1 MSKKS
6 RNQSNRKA
14 GFAYYVQEGLSS
26 VFVHGFT
33 SLAAMLVI
41 AACLMITGIFSLVAY
56 NIDLQIRE
64 LEGKSEIVIYIDE
77 EVSRED
83 AKALGSRIKKI
94 DNIKTAD
101 FVTKEQLFEDYLESL
116 GEDAYVM
123 EELRDDNPLRDSYQI
138 TMKDVS
144 LHKETVEELEA
155 LDGVAASSSMQEV
168 SDRLIQIRKV
178 VNLISVTL
186 VALLGA
192 VSVFIIANTVKLA
205 MFARKE
211 EIAVMKMVGA
221 TNHFIRAPFVVEGMF
236 LGMCAALLAF
246 FVQWGVYAYV
256 TKQLAEGTAILTMVG
271 FGTVW
276 QPVLGLMLAAGL
288 VLGVGGSVITIRR
301 FLKV

>member
-1 MSKKS
+1 MSRKS
-6 RNQSNRKA
+6 RNTSDRKA
-14 GFAYYVQEGLSS
+14 GFAYFIREGLSS

-33 SLAAMLVI
+33 SLAAVSVI
-41 AACLMITGIFSLVAY
+41 AACLMITGIFTLVAY

-64 LEGKSEIVIYIDE
+64 LEGKSEIVVYIDE
-77 EVSRED
+77 SVSRED
-83 AKALGSRIKKI
+83 ALALGDSIRRL
-94 DNIKTAD
+94 DNIKSAE
-101 FVTKEQLFEDYLESL
+101 FVIKEQLFEDYLQSL
-116 GEDAYVM
+116 GDDAYVM

-144 LHKETVEELEA
+144 LHGETVKALEA
-155 LDGVAASSSMQEV
+155 LNGVAASSSMQEV
-168 SDRLIQIRKV
+168 SERLIQIRRV
-178 VNLISVTL
+178 VHLISLTL

-236 LGMCAALLAF
+236 LGLCAALLAF
-246 FVQWGVYAYV
+246 FIQWGVYAYV
-256 TKQLAEGTAILTMVG
+256 TAQLAQGTAILTMVD
-271 FGTVW
+271 FRTVW
-276 QPVLGLMLAAGL
+276 QPVLGIMAGAGL
-288 VLGVGGSVITIRR
+288 LLGVGGSVVTIRR

>member
-14 GFAYYVQEGLSS
+14 GFGYYVREGLSS

-83 AKALGSRIKKI
+83 AQALGARIKKL
-94 DNIKTAD
+94 DNIKTAQ
-101 FVTKEQLFEDYLESL
+101 FVTKEQLFEDYLDSL

-123 EELRDDNPLRDSYQI
+123 EELRNDNPLRDSYQI
-138 TMKDVS
+138 TMKDVG
-144 LHKETVEELEA
+144 LHKETVEALEA

-256 TKQLAEGTAILTMVG
+256 TKQLAEGTAILTMVS
-271 FGTVW
+271 FTTVW

-288 VLGVGGSVITIRR
+288 ILGVGGSVITIRR

>member
-14 GFAYYVQEGLSS
+14 GFAYYVREGLSS

-94 DNIKTAD
+94 DNVKTAD

-256 TKQLAEGTAILTMVG
+256 TKQLAAGTAILTMVS

>member
-6 RNQSNRKA
+6 RNNSNRKA
-14 GFAYYVQEGLSS
+14 GFAYFIREGLSS

-41 AACLMITGIFSLVAY
+41 AACLMITGIFTLVAY
-56 NIDLQIRE
+56 NLDLQIRE

-77 EVSRED
+77 SVSREE
-83 AKALGSRIKKI
+83 AQALGTKI
-94 DNIKTAD
+94 RKIENIKTAD

-123 EELRDDNPLRDSYQI
+123 EELRSDNPLRDSYQI
-138 TMKDVS
+138 TMDDVS
-144 LHKETVEELEA
+144 LHSETVEALEK
-155 LDGVAASSSMQEV
+155 LQGVAASSSMQEV
-168 SDRLIQIRKV
+168 SERLIQIRQV
-178 VNLISVTL
+178 IHLISFTL
-186 VALLGA
+186 IALLGG
-192 VSVFIIANTVKLA
+192 VSIFIIANTVKLA

-236 LGMCAALLAF
+236 LGLCAALLAF

-256 TKQLAEGTAILTMVG
+256 TSQLAEGTAILAMVP
-271 FGTVW
+271 FTDVW
-276 QPVLGLMLAAGL
+276 KPAAGLMAGSGL

>member
-14 GFAYYVQEGLSS
+14 GFAYYVREGLSS

-41 AACLMITGIFSLVAY
+41 AACLMITGTFALVAY
-56 NIDLQIRE
+56 NLDLQIRE
-64 LEGKSEIVIYIDE
+64 LEGQSEIVVYIDE
-77 EVSRED
+77 NVSRD
-83 AKALGSRIKKI
+83 NALALGQKI
-94 DNIKTAD
+94 RALDNVKTAE
-101 FVTKEQLFEDYLESL
+101 FVTKEQLFEDYLDSL

-138 TMKDVS
+138 TMDDVS
-144 LHKETVEELEA
+144 LHADTVKALENIN
-155 LDGVAASSSMQEV
+155 GVAASSSMQEV
-168 SDRLIQIRKV
+168 SERLIQIRQV
-178 VNLISVTL
+178 VNLISYTM
-186 VALLGA
+186 VALLGG

-211 EIAVMKMVGA
+211 EIAIMKMVGA

-236 LGMCAALLAF
+236 LGLSAAALAF
-246 FVQWGVYAYV
+246 FVLWGVYAYV
-256 TKQLAEGTAILTMVG
+256 SAQLAEGTAILTMVA
-271 FGTVW
+271 FATVW
-276 QPVLGLMLAAGL
+276 KEVLVTMLGAGL
-288 VLGVGGSVITIRR
+288 LLGVGGSVITIRR

>member
-14 GFAYYVQEGLSS
+14 GFAYYVREGLTS

-77 EVSRED
+77 QVSRAD
-83 AKALGSRIKKI
+83 AQALGARIKKL
-94 DNIKTAD
+94 DNIKTAQ

-123 EELRDDNPLRDSYQI
+123 EELREDNPLRDSYQI

-144 LHKETVEELEA
+144 LHQETVEALEA
-155 LDGVAASSSMQEV
+155 LDGVADSSSMQEV

-178 VNLISVTL
+178 INLISVTL
-186 VALLGA
+186 VTLLGA

-256 TKQLAEGTAILTMVG
+256 TKQLAEGTAILTMVS
-271 FGTVW
+271 FATVW
-276 QPVLGLMLAAGL
+276 QPVLGLMLCAGL
-288 VLGVGGSVITIRR
+288 ILGVGGSVITIRR

>member
-14 GFAYYVQEGLSS
+14 GFAYFIREGLAS

-77 EVSRED
+77 QVSRED
-83 AKALGSRIKKI
+83 AQALKTRIKKI

-101 FVTKEQLFEDYLESL
+101 FVTREQLFEDYLDSL

-144 LHKETVEELEA
+144 LHKETVEALEA
-155 LDGVAASSSMQEV
+155 LDGVADSSSMQEV

-186 VALLGA
+186 VTLLGA

-256 TKQLAEGTAILTMVG
+256 TRQLAEGTAILTMVS
-271 FGTVW
+271 FSTVW
-276 QPVLGLMLAAGL
+276 QPALGLMLAAGL
-288 VLGVGGSVITIRR
+288 ALGVGGSVITIRR

>member
-14 GFAYYVQEGLSS
+14 GFAYYVREGLSS

-77 EVSRED
+77 EVGRED

-256 TKQLAEGTAILTMVG
+256 TKQLAAGTAILTMVS

>member
-14 GFAYYVQEGLSS
+14 GFAYYVREGLTS

-56 NIDLQIRE
+56 NIDLQVRE

-77 EVSRED
+77 QVSRTD
-83 AKALGSRIKKI
+83 AQALKSKIKNI

-101 FVTKEQLFEDYLESL
+101 FVTKEQLFEDYLDSL

-123 EELRDDNPLRDSYQI
+123 EELRNDNPLRDSYQI

-144 LHKETVEELEA
+144 LHKETVEALEA

-256 TKQLAEGTAILTMVG
+256 TKQLAEGTAILTMVS
-271 FGTVW
+271 FTTVW
-276 QPVLGLMLAAGL
+276 QPVLGMMLCAGL
-288 VLGVGGSVITIRR
+288 ILGVGGGVITIRR

>member
-1 MSKKS
+1 MSRKS
-6 RNQSNRKA
+6 RNTSDRKA
-14 GFAYYVQEGLSS
+14 GFAYYIREGLSS

-33 SLAAMLVI
+33 SLAAVSVI
-41 AACLMITGIFSLVAY
+41 AACLMITGIFTLVAY

-64 LEGKSEIVIYIDE
+64 LEGKSEIVVYIDE
-77 EVSRED
+77 SVSRED
-83 AKALGSRIKKI
+83 ALALGDSIRRL
-94 DNIKTAD
+94 DNIKSAE

-116 GEDAYVM
+116 GDDAYVM

-138 TMKDVS
+138 TMNDVS
-144 LHKETVEELEA
+144 LHGETVKALEA
-155 LDGVAASSSMQEV
+155 LNGVAASSSMQEV
-168 SDRLIQIRKV
+168 SERLIQIRRV
-178 VNLISVTL
+178 VHLISLTL

-236 LGMCAALLAF
+236 LGLCAALLAF
-246 FVQWGVYAYV
+246 FIQWGVYAYV
-256 TKQLAEGTAILTMVG
+256 TAQLAQGTAILTMVD
-271 FGTVW
+271 FRTVW
-276 QPVLGLMLAAGL
+276 QPVLGIMAGAGL
-288 VLGVGGSVITIRR
+288 LLGVGGSVVTIRR

>member
-14 GFAYYVQEGLSS
+14 GFAYYVREGLSS

-83 AKALGSRIKKI
+83 AKTLGSRIKKI

-256 TKQLAEGTAILTMVG
+256 TKQLAAGTAILTMVG

>member
-14 GFAYYVQEGLSS
+14 GFAYYVREGLSS

-41 AACLMITGIFSLVAY
+41 AACLMITGTFALVAY
-56 NIDLQIRE
+56 NLDLQIRE
-64 LEGKSEIVIYIDE
+64 LEGQSEIVVYIDE
-77 EVSRED
+77 NVSRD
-83 AKALGSRIKKI
+83 NALALGQKI
-94 DNIKTAD
+94 RALDNVKTAE
-101 FVTKEQLFEDYLESL
+101 FVTKEQLFEDYLDSL

-138 TMKDVS
+138 TMDDVS
-144 LHKETVEELEA
+144 LHADTVKALENIN
-155 LDGVAASSSMQEV
+155 GVAASSSMQEV
-168 SDRLIQIRKV
+168 SERLIQIRQV
-178 VNLISVTL
+178 VNLISYTM
-186 VALLGA
+186 VALLGG

-211 EIAVMKMVGA
+211 EIAIMKMVGA

-236 LGMCAALLAF
+236 LGLSAASLAF
-246 FVQWGVYAYV
+246 FVLWGVYAYV
-256 TKQLAEGTAILTMVG
+256 SAQLAEGTAILTMVA
-271 FGTVW
+271 FAAVW
-276 QPVLGLMLAAGL
+276 KEVLVTMLGAGL
-288 VLGVGGSVITIRR
+288 LLGVGGSVITIRR

>member
-14 GFAYYVQEGLSS
+14 GFAYYVREGLSS

-123 EELRDDNPLRDSYQI
+123 EELREDNPLRDSYQI

-236 LGMCAALLAF
+236 LGLCAAVLAF

-256 TKQLAEGTAILTMVG
+256 GGQLAEGTAILTMVP
-271 FGTVW
+271 FVTVW
-276 QPVLGLMLAAGL
+276 KRVLGLMAGAGL
-288 VLGVGGSVITIRR
+288 LLGVGGSVITIRR

>member
-14 GFAYYVQEGLSS
+14 GFAYYVREGLSS

-41 AACLMITGIFSLVAY
+41 AACLMITGTFALVAY
-56 NIDLQIRE
+56 NLDLQIRE
-64 LEGKSEIVIYIDE
+64 LEGQSEIVVYIDE
-77 EVSRED
+77 AVSRD
-83 AKALGSRIKKI
+83 NALELGKKI
-94 DNIKTAD
+94 RALDNVKTAE
-101 FVTKEQLFEDYLESL
+101 FVTKEQLFEDYLDSL

-138 TMKDVS
+138 TMDDVS
-144 LHKETVEELEA
+144 LHADTVKALESIN
-155 LDGVAASSSMQEV
+155 GVAASSSMQEV
-168 SDRLIQIRKV
+168 SERLIQIRQV
-178 VNLISVTL
+178 VNLISYTM
-186 VALLGA
+186 VALLGG

-211 EIAVMKMVGA
+211 EIAIMKMVGA

-236 LGMCAALLAF
+236 LGLSAATLAF
-246 FVQWGVYAYV
+246 FVLWGVYAYV
-256 TKQLAEGTAILTMVG
+256 SAQLAEGTAILTMVACAA
-271 FGTVW
+271 VW
-276 QPVLGLMLAAGL
+276 KEVLVTMLGAGL
-288 VLGVGGSVITIRR
+288 LLGVGGSVITIRR

>member
-14 GFAYYVQEGLSS
+14 GFAYYVREGLSS

-123 EELRDDNPLRDSYQI
+123 EELREDNPLRDSYQI

-168 SDRLIQIRKV
+168 SDRLIQIQ
-178 VNLISVTL
+178 S
-186 VALLGA
+186 
-192 VSVFIIANTVKLA
+192 
-205 MFARKE
+205 
-211 EIAVMKMVGA
+211 
-221 TNHFIRAPFVVEGMF
+221 
-236 LGMCAALLAF
+236 AA
-246 FVQWGVYAYV
+246 
-256 TKQLAEGTAILTMVG
+256 
-271 FGTVW
+271 
-276 QPVLGLMLAAGL
+276 
-288 VLGVGGSVITIRR
+288 S
-301 FLKV
+301 

>member
-1 MSKKS
+1 MSRKS
-6 RNQSNRKA
+6 RNPRDRKA
-14 GFAYYVQEGLSS
+14 GFAYFIREGLSS

-33 SLAAMLVI
+33 SLAAVSVI
-41 AACLMITGIFSLVAY
+41 AACLMITGIFTLVAY

-64 LEGKSEIVIYIDE
+64 LEGKSEIVVYIDE
-77 EVSRED
+77 SVSRED
-83 AKALGSRIKKI
+83 ALALGDSIRRL
-94 DNIKTAD
+94 DNIKSAE

-116 GEDAYVM
+116 GDDAYVM

-144 LHKETVEELEA
+144 LHGETVKALEA
-155 LDGVAASSSMQEV
+155 LNGVAASSSMQDV
-168 SDRLIQIRKV
+168 SERLIQIRRV
-178 VNLISVTL
+178 VHLISLTL

-236 LGMCAALLAF
+236 LGLCAALLAF
-246 FVQWGVYAYV
+246 FIQWGVYAYV
-256 TKQLAEGTAILTMVG
+256 TAQLAQGTAILTMVD
-271 FGTVW
+271 FRTVW
-276 QPVLGLMLAAGL
+276 QPVLGIMAGAGL
-288 VLGVGGSVITIRR
+288 LLGVGGSVVTIRR

>member
-14 GFAYYVQEGLSS
+14 GFAYYVREGLSS

-101 FVTKEQLFEDYLESL
+101 FVTKEQLFEDYLDSL

-123 EELRDDNPLRDSYQI
+123 EELRNDNPLRDSYQI

-144 LHKETVEELEA
+144 LHKETVEALEA

-276 QPVLGLMLAAGL
+276 QPVLGVMLCAGL

>member
-14 GFAYYVQEGLSS
+14 GFAYYVREGLSS

-41 AACLMITGIFSLVAY
+41 AACLMITGTFALVAY
-56 NIDLQIRE
+56 NLDLQIRE
-64 LEGKSEIVIYIDE
+64 LEGQSEIVVYIDE
-77 EVSRED
+77 NVSRD
-83 AKALGSRIKKI
+83 NALALGQKI
-94 DNIKTAD
+94 RALDNVKTAE
-101 FVTKEQLFEDYLESL
+101 FVTKEQLFEDYLDSL

-138 TMKDVS
+138 TMDDVS
-144 LHKETVEELEA
+144 LPADTVKALENIN
-155 LDGVAASSSMQEV
+155 GVAASSSMQEV
-168 SDRLIQIRKV
+168 SERLIQIRQV
-178 VNLISVTL
+178 VNLISYTM
-186 VALLGA
+186 VALLGG

-211 EIAVMKMVGA
+211 EIAIMKMVGA

-236 LGMCAALLAF
+236 LGLSAAALAF
-246 FVQWGVYAYV
+246 FVLWGVYAYV
-256 TKQLAEGTAILTMVG
+256 SAQLAEGTAILTMVA
-271 FGTVW
+271 FAAIW
-276 QPVLGLMLAAGL
+276 KEVLVTMLGAGL
-288 VLGVGGSVITIRR
+288 LLGVGGSVITIRR

>member
-14 GFAYYVQEGLSS
+14 GFAYYVREGLSS

-256 TKQLAEGTAILTMVG
+256 TKQLAEGTAILTMVS

>member
-14 GFAYYVQEGLSS
+14 GFAYFIREGLSS

-56 NIDLQIRE
+56 NIDLQVRE

-77 EVSRED
+77 QVSRTD
-83 AKALGSRIKKI
+83 AQALKSKIKNI

-101 FVTKEQLFEDYLESL
+101 FVTKEQLFEDYLDSL

-123 EELRDDNPLRDSYQI
+123 EELRNDNPLRDSYQI

-144 LHKETVEELEA
+144 LHKETVEALEA

-168 SDRLIQIRKV
+168 SDRLVQIRKV

-256 TKQLAEGTAILTMVG
+256 TKQLAEGTAILTMVS
-271 FGTVW
+271 FTTVW
-276 QPVLGLMLAAGL
+276 QPVLGMMLCAGL
-288 VLGVGGSVITIRR
+288 ILGVGGGVITIRR

>member
-6 RNQSNRKA
+6 QNRSNRKA
-14 GFAYYVQEGLSS
+14 GFAYFIREGLSS

-56 NIDLQIRE
+56 NIDLQVRE

-77 EVSRED
+77 SVSRLD
-83 AKALGSRIKKI
+83 AQELGKKIRAI

-101 FVTKEQLFEDYLESL
+101 FVTKEQLLEDWLDDL
-116 GEDAYVM
+116 GEDAQM
-123 EELRDDNPLRDSYQI
+123 FEELRSDNPLRDSYQI
-138 TMKDVS
+138 TMKDAS
-144 LHKETVEELEA
+144 RHGETVEALED
-155 LDGVAASSSMQEV
+155 LDGVASSSSAQEV
-168 SDRLIQIRKV
+168 SDRLIQIRRV
-178 VNLISVTL
+178 INLISVTL

-236 LGMCAALLAF
+236 LGLCAGLLAF
-246 FVQWGVYAYV
+246 GVQWGVYAYV
-256 TKQLAEGTAILTMVG
+256 TAQLAQGTAILTMVE
-271 FGTVW
+271 FSTVW
-276 QPVLGLMLAAGL
+276 KPVLGMMTGAGL
-288 VLGVGGSVITIRR
+288 LLGVGGSFITIRR

>member
-14 GFAYYVQEGLSS
+14 GFAYFIREGLSS

-77 EVSRED
+77 SVSREN
-83 AKALGSRIKKI
+83 AQALKSKIKKI

-101 FVTKEQLFEDYLESL
+101 FVTKEQLFEDYLDSL

-123 EELRDDNPLRDSYQI
+123 EELRNDNPLRDSYQI

-144 LHKETVEELEA
+144 LHKETVEALES

-178 VNLISVTL
+178 INLISVTL

-271 FGTVW
+271 FDTVW

-288 VLGVGGSVITIRR
+288 ILGVGGSVITIRR

>member
-14 GFAYYVQEGLSS
+14 GFAYYVREGLSS

-41 AACLMITGIFSLVAY
+41 AACLMITGTFALVAY
-56 NIDLQIRE
+56 NLDLQIRE
-64 LEGKSEIVIYIDE
+64 LEGQSEIVVYIDE
-77 EVSRED
+77 NVSRD
-83 AKALGSRIKKI
+83 NALALGQKI
-94 DNIKTAD
+94 RALDNVKTAE
-101 FVTKEQLFEDYLESL
+101 FVTKEQLFEDYLDSL

-138 TMKDVS
+138 TMDDVS
-144 LHKETVEELEA
+144 RHADTVKALENIN
-155 LDGVAASSSMQEV
+155 GVAASSSMQEV
-168 SDRLIQIRKV
+168 SERLIQIRQV
-178 VNLISVTL
+178 VNLISYTM
-186 VALLGA
+186 VALLGG

-211 EIAVMKMVGA
+211 EIAIMNMVGA

-236 LGMCAALLAF
+236 LGLSAAALAF
-246 FVQWGVYAYV
+246 FVLWGVYAYV
-256 TKQLAEGTAILTMVG
+256 SAQLAEGTAILTMVA
-271 FGTVW
+271 FAAVW
-276 QPVLGLMLAAGL
+276 KEVLAIMLGAGL
-288 VLGVGGSVITIRR
+288 LLGVGGSVITIRR

>member
-1 MSKKS
+1 
-6 RNQSNRKA
+6 
-14 GFAYYVQEGLSS
+14 
-26 VFVHGFT
+26 
-33 SLAAMLVI
+33 MLVI

>member
-14 GFAYYVQEGLSS
+14 GFAYYVREGLSS

-77 EVSRED
+77 QVSRED
-83 AKALGSRIKKI
+83 AQALKSKIKKI

-144 LHKETVEELEA
+144 LHKETVDALED

-256 TKQLAEGTAILTMVG
+256 TKQLAEGTAILTMVS
-271 FGTVW
+271 FTTVW
-276 QPVLGLMLAAGL
+276 QPVLGVMLAAGL
-288 VLGVGGSVITIRR
+288 ILGVGGSVITIRR

>member
-14 GFAYYVQEGLSS
+14 GFAYYVREGLSS

-41 AACLMITGIFSLVAY
+41 AACLMITGTFALVAY
-56 NIDLQIRE
+56 NLDLQIRE
-64 LEGKSEIVIYIDE
+64 LEGQSEIVVYIDE
-77 EVSRED
+77 NVSRD
-83 AKALGSRIKKI
+83 NALALGQKI
-94 DNIKTAD
+94 RALDNVKTAE
-101 FVTKEQLFEDYLESL
+101 FVTKEQLFEDYLDSL

-138 TMKDVS
+138 TMDDVS
-144 LHKETVEELEA
+144 LHADTVKALENIN
-155 LDGVAASSSMQEV
+155 GVAASSSMQEV
-168 SDRLIQIRKV
+168 SERLIQIRQV
-178 VNLISVTL
+178 VNLISYTM
-186 VALLGA
+186 VALLGG

-211 EIAVMKMVGA
+211 EIAIMKMVGA

-236 LGMCAALLAF
+236 LGLSAAALAF
-246 FVQWGVYAYV
+246 FVLWGVYAYV
-256 TKQLAEGTAILTMVG
+256 SAQLAEGTAILTMVA
-271 FGTVW
+271 FVAVW
-276 QPVLGLMLAAGL
+276 KEVLVTMLGAGL
-288 VLGVGGSVITIRR
+288 LLGVGGSVITIRR

>member
-14 GFAYYVQEGLSS
+14 GFAYYVREGLSS

-94 DNIKTAD
+94 DNVKTAD

-123 EELRDDNPLRDSYQI
+123 EELREDNPLRDSYQI

-256 TKQLAEGTAILTMVG
+256 TKQLAAGTAILTMVS

>member
-14 GFAYYVQEGLSS
+14 GFAYYVREGLSS

-83 AKALGSRIKKI
+83 AKALGSRIRKI

-123 EELRDDNPLRDSYQI
+123 EELREDNPLRDSYQI

>member
-14 GFAYYVQEGLSS
+14 GFAYFIREGLSS

-56 NIDLQIRE
+56 NIDLQVRE

-77 EVSRED
+77 SVSRTD
-83 AKALGSRIKKI
+83 AQALKSKIKNI

-101 FVTKEQLFEDYLESL
+101 FVTREQLFEDYLDSL

-123 EELRDDNPLRDSYQI
+123 EELRNDNPLRDSYQI
-138 TMKDVS
+138 TMEDVS
-144 LHKETVEELEA
+144 LHKETVEALEA

-256 TKQLAEGTAILTMVG
+256 TKQLAEGTAILTMVS
-271 FGTVW
+271 FTTVW
-276 QPVLGLMLAAGL
+276 QPVLGLMLCAGL
-288 VLGVGGSVITIRR
+288 ILGVGGGVITIRR